1 MNSSTAQKMQDKRK
15 QMQRRPNST
24 AGETVRRANQKR
36 AADDGRLPVGQLP
49 SDAQIHGRPSPTGTK
64 NERLTKRDI
73 VQAADSQELSG
84 QK

>member
-1 MNSSTAQKMQDKRK
+1 
-15 QMQRRPNST
+15 
-24 AGETVRRANQKR
+24 
-36 AADDGRLPVGQLP
+36 VGQLP